1 MSSATPTRSNLLALK
16 GEKQLA
22 AEGSSL
28 LKNKRDALVKD
39 FFKFVS
45 DCVALRERLEKDING
60 AMGTLV
66 LAKAIL
72 GEEALRS
79 FSFASK
85 RDISLD
91 MTVEN
96 IWGLGVPKIETKDL
110 RRRMDE
116 RGVSAIGES
125 PWTMDVAR
133 RFEEVVT
140 EIIDI
145 ASKETKLKMLGEEI
159 KMTTRRV
166 NALDE
171 LIIPEITHKIR
182 RISTVLEEREREDI
196 YRLKRFKKRKA

>member
-1 MSSATPTRSNLLALK
+1 M
-16 GEKQLA
+16 
-22 AEGSSL
+22 
-28 LKNKRDALVKD
+28 
-39 FFKFVS
+39 
-45 DCVALRERLEKDING
+45 RERLEKDING

-72 GEEALRS
+72 GEEVLRS

-125 PWTMDVAR
+125 PMDYGC
-133 RFEEVVT
+133 
-140 EIIDI
+140 
-145 ASKETKLKMLGEEI
+145 GE
-159 KMTTRRV
+159 KVRGGGDGDYRYC
-166 NALDE
+166 LQGDE
-171 LIIPEITHKIR
+171 AQDAWVR
-182 RISTVLEEREREDI
+182 
-196 YRLKRFKKRKA
+196 RLK